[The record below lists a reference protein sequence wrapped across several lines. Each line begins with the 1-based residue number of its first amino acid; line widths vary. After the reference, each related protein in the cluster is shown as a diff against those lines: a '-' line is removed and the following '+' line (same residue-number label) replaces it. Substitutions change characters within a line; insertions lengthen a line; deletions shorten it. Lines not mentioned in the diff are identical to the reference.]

1 MCEFVTIRV
10 YNHAEFSGVDS
21 MTEKREPSY
30 PTLLLSQ
37 NKHRFYFSTIP
48 VEDLFPNCFVAR
60 REEDSQKGFQRA
72 LSETR
77 ADDISKYLA
86 AGDGSIPTNVVLSA
100 QEEANIEYKPRSKTI
115 SFNRVPRAFLV
126 LDGQHRLWGYAKC
139 RIKHRVPVAIYEG
152 LSRAEEAKLFIDIN
166 TNQRGVPA
174 ALLLDIK
181 QLAEI
186 ESEKESL
193 LRTFFDRLQNDP
205 HSALNG
211 KLSPAK
217 STPNRISRVAFNRSI
232 TAALNSEVVRS
243 LETEDIYRLI
253 RNYINAFEAELS
265 EKSTLTKASYF
276 EAIFEMFDEVVRAT
290 MTSQNNVKQSSVQDT
305 IRVIAK
311 LDFGGRGK
319 LTKKGYTDLMQPA
332 FRKGVA
338 LSADML

>member
-1 MCEFVTIRV
+1 VPSSFIGAVRM
-10 YNHAEFSGVDS
+10 AD
-21 MTEKREPSY
+21 KKEPSY
-30 PTLLLSQ
+30 PALLLSQ
-37 NKHRFYFSTIP
+37 NKRRFYFSTIP
-48 VEDLFPNCFVAR
+48 VADLFPNCFVAR
-60 REEDSQKGFQRA
+60 REEDPQQGFQRA
-72 LSETR
+72 LSEAR
-77 ADDISKYLA
+77 ADDIGRYLA

-100 QEEANIEYKPRSKTI
+100 QGEANLRYNPRSKTI
-115 SFNRVPRAFLV
+115 SFSRVPRAFLV

-139 RIKHRVPVAIYEG
+139 PTKHRVPVAIYEG

-193 LRTFFDRLQNDP
+193 LRKFFDRLQNDP
-205 HSALNG
+205 NSALNG

-217 STPNRISRVAFNRSI
+217 SKPNRISRVAFNRSMNV
-232 TAALNSEVVRS
+232 ALNSEVVRS
-243 LETEDIYRLI
+243 LATEDIYRLI
-253 RNYINAFEAELS
+253 RNYINSFDAELP
-265 EKSTLTKASYF
+265 EKTTLTKASYF

-290 MTSQNNVKQSSVQDT
+290 MTSHSNVKQPSLQGT
-305 IRVIAK
+305 IRAIAK

-319 LTKKGYTDLMQPA
+319 LTKKGYTDLMQAA